1 MSTIDRRSMIL
12 SAATQSFAQFGYKAT
27 TMELVAKIANVGK
40 GTIYTFFSTKEELF
54 DEILRKALQEMKEVC
69 ERAICQEDTF
79 YHNLIRVLDSLLEF
93 RGDHELFV
101 KLAQEVRD
109 IGTVQALEGIKRL
122 ENLVLDYMRQEI
134 EKAMGKGEI
143 KPCDSRVISFMILKF
158 YIALTMEWSQSHE
171 PLNKE
176 QIKKYM
182 QLFLSEGLLGKP
194 L

>member
-40 GTIYTFFSTKEELF
+40 GTTYTFFRTKEELF

-69 ERAICQEDTF
+69 ENVIRREDTF

-93 RGDHELFV
+93 RADHELFV

-122 ENLVLDYMRQEI
+122 ENLVLEYMRQEI
-134 EKAMGKGEI
+134 ELAIEKGEI

-158 YIALTMEWSQSHE
+158 YIALTTEWSHSHE

-176 QIKKYM
+176 QIKEYM